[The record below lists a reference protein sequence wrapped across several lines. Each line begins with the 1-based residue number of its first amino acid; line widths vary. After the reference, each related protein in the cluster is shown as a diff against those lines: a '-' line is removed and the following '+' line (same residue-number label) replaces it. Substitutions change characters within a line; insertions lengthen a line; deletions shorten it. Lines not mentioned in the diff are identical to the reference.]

1 MPRLSQSPTR
11 EHGHGGSILGL
22 VLESRPGLANF
33 IPIMFDELDAY
44 VLELNELLH

>member
-1 MPRLSQSPTR
+1 MPMFPSRRLRQP
-11 EHGHGGSILGL
+11 GHGGSNLGL